1 MTQADDIREFA
12 LREYFS
18 KARANPEQTLTIRAG
33 DVHRD
38 MRLDNAYPAV
48 CSVLGGN
55 KLLDASGSQ
64 LLKTVGPS
72 NGSTTEFF
80 YEFLPVRLD
89 VGVAETAL
97 RERYG
102 SPIQVTDKMV
112 AFSLRDGRSIAL
124 QKDIEK
130 VQIWIE
136 QSDGQLD
143 PPVAELQNYP
153 AEKGRHSNLPPR
165 LKHNPSDE
173 YRRQGFPKAVVSV
186 RINDVLQL
194 QQFLDWYES
203 GIVPVDWDDGQ
214 KGKNDETMNAGAPT
228 NLILYG
234 PPGTGKTFE
243 TANAAVNLCDGT
255 LPQGR
260 DGVMRRYRELVERGR
275 IAFVTFHQSYSYEDF
290 VEGLRPETPSI
301 DGAEDR
307 PTSSVGF
314 GLKVHPGIFR
324 RIAEL
329 AGENRGRSSNPPTLD
344 SSTKVFKMALGRNWS
359 EEGELYLQDGLDGG
373 FVALGWGGDID
384 WAGPEYD
391 SFEAI
396 KNRWQ
401 RDHPEATGKDPNIE
415 QLNALRRLMREGDLV
430 VASDGANKFRA
441 IAQVTGPYYFDKNA
455 DYHPHRRKVRW
466 LWHGSESQQRDLIYR
481 KMFRRQSLY
490 QLDSEAI
497 RWPALE
503 QLAASSGDRVSVNA
517 PEPYVLVIDEINR
530 ANISKVFGEL
540 ITLIEPDK
548 RVGANNELK
557 VTLPYSGKSF
567 GVPINL
573 HIVGTMNTA
582 DRSIALL
589 DTALRRRFQFR
600 EMMPDPRL
608 LPTNIDGINVSAVL
622 SNLNERIESLF
633 DREHQIGH
641 AYFMGCR
648 SKAELDDVMR
658 TKIIPLLSEYFY
670 EDWEKIRLALADT
683 ADDGGFIR
691 RRKLA
696 PISGTNGDF
705 SNDRWRYTLQPAF
718 DLAAYRQLEA

>member
-1 MTQADDIREFA
+1 
-12 LREYFS
+12 
-18 KARANPEQTLTIRAG
+18 
-33 DVHRD
+33 
-38 MRLDNAYPAV
+38 
-48 CSVLGGN
+48 
-55 KLLDASGSQ
+55 
-64 LLKTVGPS
+64 
-72 NGSTTEFF
+72 
-80 YEFLPVRLD
+80 
-89 VGVAETAL
+89 
-97 RERYG
+97 
-102 SPIQVTDKMV
+102 MV

-130 VQIWIE
+130 VQLWIE
-136 QSDGQLD
+136 QGDRQLD
-143 PPVAELQNYP
+143 PPVAELQHYT
-153 AEKGRHSNLPPR
+153 AERGRHSNLPPR
-165 LKHNPSDE
+165 LKNNPSDE

-186 RINDVLQL
+186 RINETLQL
-194 QQFLDWYES
+194 SQFLDWYERGFVS
-203 GIVPVDWDDGQ
+203 GDASDDRQ
-214 KGKNDETMNAGAPT
+214 KGKNDKMMNAAAPT

-243 TANAAVNLCDGT
+243 TANAAVNLCDGM
-255 LPQGR
+255 LPQDR
-260 DGVMRRYRELVERGR
+260 EGVMRRYRELVERGR

-290 VEGLRPETPSI
+290 VEGLRPETPSTGGTE
-301 DGAEDR
+301 DGA
-307 PTSSVGF
+307 TSSAGF

-329 AGENRGRSSNPPTLD
+329 AGENRGRSSNAPTMD
-344 SSTKVFKMALGRNWS
+344 SSTKVFKMALGRSWS
-359 EEGELYLQDGLDGG
+359 EEGDLYLQDSLDGG
-373 FVALGWGGDID
+373 FIALGWGGDID
-384 WAGPEYD
+384 WAGPDYE

-415 QLNALRRLMREGDLV
+415 QLNALRRLMRDGDLV
-430 VASDGANKFRA
+430 VISDGAHKFRA
-441 IAQVTGPYYFDKNA
+441 IGQVSGPYYFDKNA
-455 DYHPHRRKVRW
+455 DYHPHRRAVRW
-466 LWHGSESQQRDLIYR
+466 LWHGNESQQRDLIYG

-490 QLDSEAI
+490 QLDPEAI

-503 QLAASSGDRVSVNA
+503 QLVTSSGDDFSGGT

-540 ITLIEPDK
+540 ITLVEPDK

-600 EMMPDPRL
+600 EMMPQPEL
-608 LPTNIDGINVSAVL
+608 LPTNLDGIDVSAVL

-648 SKAELDDVMR
+648 SKADLDDVMR
-658 TKIIPLLSEYFY
+658 TKVIPLLGEYFY
-670 EDWEKIRLALADT
+670 EDWEKLRLVLAEKV
-683 ADDGGFIR
+683 DDGGFVR
-691 RRKLA
+691 RRKIA
-696 PISGTNGDF
+696 PISSNGDF
-705 SNDRWRYTLQPAF
+705 GNDRWRYTLQPAF
-718 DLAAYRQLEA
+718 GLGAYKQLEA

>member
-1 MTQADDIREFA
+1 MTQADDIREFV

-18 KARANPEQTLTIRAG
+18 KARANPGQTLRIRAG

-38 MRLDNAYPAV
+38 MRLDNAHPAV

-55 KLLDASGSQ
+55 KLLEASRAR
-64 LLKTVGPS
+64 LLRTVGPS
-72 NGSTTEFF
+72 NSSTTEFF
-80 YEFLPVRLD
+80 YELIPAVLNVD
-89 VGVAETAL
+89 VAEAAL

-102 SPIQVTDKMV
+102 SPILETDKMV

-130 VQIWIE
+130 VQLWIE
-136 QSDGQLD
+136 QSDRQLD
-143 PPVAELQNYP
+143 PPVAELQHYS

-165 LKHNPSDE
+165 LKNNPSDE

-186 RINDVLQL
+186 RINEALQL
-194 QQFLDWYES
+194 PQFLDWYER
-203 GIVPVDWDDGQ
+203 GFVPGDASDDSQ
-214 KGKNDETMNAGAPT
+214 NGKNDQTMSAVAPT

-243 TANAAVNLCDGT
+243 TANAAVNLCDGL
-255 LPQGR
+255 LPQDRGS
-260 DGVMRRYRELVERGR
+260 VMTRYCELVERGR

-290 VEGLRPETPSI
+290 VEGLRPETPSM
-301 DGAEDR
+301 DGAEDG
-307 PTSSVGF
+307 PTASAGF

-324 RIAEL
+324 RIAEM
-329 AGENRGRSSNPPTLD
+329 AGQNRGRSSNAPTMD
-344 SSTKVFKMALGRNWS
+344 GSTKVFKMALGRSWS
-359 EEGELYLQDGLDGG
+359 EEGDLYLQDSLDGG
-373 FVALGWGGDID
+373 FIALGWGGDID
-384 WAGPEYD
+384 WAGQEYE

-415 QLNALRRLMREGDLV
+415 QLNALRRLMRDGDLV
-430 VASDGANKFRA
+430 VISDGAHKFRA
-441 IAQVTGPYYFDKNA
+441 IAQVSGPYYFDKNA
-455 DYHPHRRKVRW
+455 DYHPHRRTVRW
-466 LWHGSESQQRDLIYR
+466 LWHGNESQQRDLIYG

-503 QLAASSGDRVSVNA
+503 QLVASSGDNVSGGT

-600 EMMPDPRL
+600 EMMPQPEL
-608 LPTNIDGINVSAVL
+608 LPTNLDGINVSAVL

-648 SKAELDDVMR
+648 SKADLDDVMR
-658 TKIIPLLSEYFY
+658 TKVIPLLGEYFY
-670 EDWEKIRLALADT
+670 EDWEKIRLVLAENV
-683 ADDGGFIR
+683 DDGGFVR
-691 RRKLA
+691 RRKIA
-696 PISGTNGDF
+696 PVSGNNGDF
-705 SNDRWRYTLQPAF
+705 GNDRWRYTLQPAF
-718 DLAAYRQLEA
+718 ALAAYKQL